1 MQLNELKRATPQK
14 KEKRVG
20 RGGKRGKTSGRGT
33 KGQKARSGHKMR
45 PAIREILKKLPK
57 QRGYAFASIQD
68 AALVVNLKDLESSFK
83 AGEVVN
89 AKVLIERGLIRA
101 RKNASTAP
109 IVKILGTGELSK
121 SLIIK
126 GCKVSETA
134 KAAIEKAGGSIEK

>member
-1 MQLNELKRATPQK
+1 MQLNQLKRKTPNK

-33 KGQKARSGHKMR
+33 KGQKARAGHKIR

-57 QRGYAFASIQD
+57 QRGYAFKSIE
-68 AALVVNLKDLESSFK
+68 AKAIVVNLKDLEMSFK

-89 AKVLIERGLIRA
+89 AKTLSERGLIRF

-109 IVKILGTGELSK
+109 VVKILGTGELTKKLVIS
-121 SLIIK
+121 
-126 GCKVSETA
+126 GCKVSESA
-134 KAAIEKAGGSIEK
+134 KAAIEKAGGSIEQ